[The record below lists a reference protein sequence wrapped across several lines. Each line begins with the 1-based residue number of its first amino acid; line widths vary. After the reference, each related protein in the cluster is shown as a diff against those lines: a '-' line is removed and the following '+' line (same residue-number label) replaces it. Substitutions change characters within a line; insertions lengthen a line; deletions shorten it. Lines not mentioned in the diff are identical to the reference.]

1 MISYINQDI
10 TKVPMGIIV
19 HGVNCQGVM
28 GSGVARAIR
37 DKWPTVYDHYI
48 DKVTKD
54 KDLTL
59 ERYGPL
65 LGSIQLVTVER
76 SNLYVINAFTQ
87 DKFGKDG
94 KRFVSYDAVD
104 SCFKK
109 IFELCKDVDE
119 LKDLSVYI
127 PQIGAGLGGG
137 NWRAISAIIEQYY
150 DIYPI
155 TCCIKK

>member
-65 LGSIQLVTVER
+65 LGSIQLVTIER
-76 SNLYVINAFTQ
+76 EKLYVINAFTQ

-94 KRFVSYDAVD
+94 KRYASYDAID
-104 SCFKK
+104 RCFYQ
-109 IFELCKDVDE
+109 IANLRLEEE
-119 LKDLSVYI
+119 LKSLPVYI

-137 NWRAISAIIEQYY
+137 NWRAISAIIEQYFS
-150 DIYPI
+150 ISPI